1 MSALQKLAGLVAV
14 ALLVGLAVGSW
25 VTGGRHAADVTDPL
39 PHEGPRA
46 DAQERLMRL
55 EQMVLEERE
64 ARIALEDS
72 LAMLVEEL
80 DALGVAEQRA
90 AAAQETRE
98 VRQVD
103 RLQETRGRDRSNWAG
118 DYNERRVNRMVE
130 HGLSED
136 EARHLLEQESAA
148 SYEAMRVAWEAER
161 NGEPFDP
168 FGAQNNPQR
177 ILRDSIGDAAYERY
191 LEAQGQPTSVEV
203 TQVLNDSP
211 GERFGLE
218 PGDRIARYNGERV
231 FSVYDLRE
239 LTMQGNPGEDVVID
253 VVRDGVL
260 MQLTL
265 PAGPIGITGA
275 GARGR
280 AINWWG
286 G

>member
-1 MSALQKLAGLVAV
+1 MSALQKLAGLVAI
-14 ALLVGLAVGSW
+14 ALLVGLAVASW
-25 VTGGRHAADVTDPL
+25 VTGGRHAADVTDPVAG
-39 PHEGPRA
+39 EGPRA
-46 DAQERLMRL
+46 DAQERLIRL

-64 ARIALEDS
+64 ARFALEDR
-72 LAMLVEEL
+72 LAMLVEQL

-90 AAAQETRE
+90 AAEQETR
-98 VRQVD
+98 QVGQAE
-103 RLQETRGRDRSNWAG
+103 RLQETRSRDRSDWAR

-136 EARHLLEQESAA
+136 EARYLLEQESAA
-148 SYEAMRVAWEAER
+148 SYEAMRAAWEAQR
-161 NGEPFDP
+161 DGQSFDP

-177 ILRDSIGDAAYERY
+177 ILRESIGDAAYERY
-191 LEAQGQPTSVEV
+191 LEAQDQPTSVEV
-203 TQVLNDSP
+203 TQVLSDSP

-239 LTMQGNPGEDVVID
+239 LTMQGNPGEDVVIEI
-253 VVRDGVL
+253 VRDGVL

-275 GARGR
+275 GARAR
-280 AINWWG
+280 AMNWWG